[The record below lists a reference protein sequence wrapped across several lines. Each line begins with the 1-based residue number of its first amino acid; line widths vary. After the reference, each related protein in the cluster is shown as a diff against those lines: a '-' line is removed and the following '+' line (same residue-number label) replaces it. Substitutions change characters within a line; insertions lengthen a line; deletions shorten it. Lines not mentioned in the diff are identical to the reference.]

1 MGSATIVHDEL
12 LGGLVAREGM
22 DRGEE
27 REVIGV
33 VEDEHAVVGSW

>member
-1 MGSATIVHDEL
+1 MGSATIVHDEP
-12 LGGLVAREGM
+12 LGGLVAREGT

-33 VEDEHAVVGSW
+33 IEDEHAVVGSW